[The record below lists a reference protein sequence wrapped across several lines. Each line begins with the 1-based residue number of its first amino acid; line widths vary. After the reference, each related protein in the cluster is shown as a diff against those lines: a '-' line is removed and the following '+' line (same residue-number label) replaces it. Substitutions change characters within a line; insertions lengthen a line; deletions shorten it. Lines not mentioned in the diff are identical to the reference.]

1 MASLRPASRS
11 STRRLPCTTA
21 RSSSAR
27 TISKVLATLRW
38 VPRCSSTSARTTAA
52 WAPRRS
58 CRWGPPRRAPVRAR
72 VARTTAR
79 VSARLRRK
87 AARGQL
93 RPWVPLGARPSMLRR
108 PRVHLGAR
116 PSTPAQKALR
126 AGPTRALTRA
136 RGRAGST
143 RAWARAERTARMATR
158 ARATCCRGP
167 GSRRRSSLAPST
179 LGKASTAGSSPR
191 RRSATK
197 RPPSTRARSSS
208 ARTTWSAR
216 RH

>member
-1 MASLRPASRS
+1 MVSSSPASRS

-38 VPRCSSTSARTTAA
+38 VPRCSSTSARTIAV

-58 CRWGPPRRAPVRAR
+58 CRWGPPRRAPARAR
-72 VARTTAR
+72 VARTAAR
-79 VSARLRRK
+79 ASARLRRR

-93 RPWVPLGARPSMLRR
+93 RPMVPLGVRPSMLRR

-126 AGPTRALTRA
+126 VGPTRALTRA

-143 RAWARAERTARMATR
+143 RAWARAARMATR

-167 GSRRRSSLAPST
+167 GSRRRSSVAPST

-197 RPPSTRARSSS
+197 KPPSTRAGSSS